1 MIDRNVYS
9 VAQTRF
15 MNPVSAL
22 WIVRSKDEEVLALFE
37 ADSFRSLYEYAETTW
52 PSLLRTDSISAM
64 RIR

>member
-1 MIDRNVYS
+1 MYS

-37 ADSFRSLYEYAETTW
+37 ADTFRTLYEYVDDTW
-52 PSLLRTDSISAM
+52 PDLLRSDSISAM